1 MALKNDAGRILGA
14 IKQVPGVASVT
25 RGWPKQGAKLPCV
38 LVGLAA
44 DVAEDYRDDEEYLT
58 SLEYDVRIF
67 SRTSDDSD
75 AVSDGVDDAMR
86 GLGYRR
92 TLRYE
97 DYGEDIRMVVL
108 RYKGLF

>member
-14 IKQVPGVASVT
+14 LKQVPGVASVT
-25 RGWPKQGAKLPCV
+25 RGWPKQSAKLPCV

-86 GLGYRR
+86 RLGYRR

-108 RYKGLF
+108 RYKQVF

>member
-1 MALKNDAGRILGA
+1 MALKNDAGRILTA
-14 IKQVPGVASVT
+14 LREVPDVASVT
-25 RGWPKQGAKLPCV
+25 RGWPRQDAKLPCV

-44 DVAEDYRDDEEYLT
+44 DAAEDYRDDEEYLT

-75 AVSDGVDDAMR
+75 AVSDAVDDAMR
-86 GLGYRR
+86 ALGYRR
-92 TLRYE
+92 GMRYE

-108 RYKGLF
+108 RYKQYF